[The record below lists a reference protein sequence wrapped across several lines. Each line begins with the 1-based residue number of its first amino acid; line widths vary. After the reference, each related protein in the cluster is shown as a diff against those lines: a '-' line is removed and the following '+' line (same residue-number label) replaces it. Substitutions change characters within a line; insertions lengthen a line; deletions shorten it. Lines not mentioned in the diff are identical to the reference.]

1 MTKTTLA
8 PLHRLVWTALMAA
21 LLAAGAFLHFPLWGV
36 PFSLQ
41 MLFVFLAGLALGPA
55 WGAAS
60 VSLYILA
67 GLVGLPVFAG
77 GKSGLAVLLGPTG
90 GYLLGYIACA
100 VIMGLAGRGRGM
112 VPWTR
117 GLLWGL
123 GAILAIYV
131 PGVFQLRAVLGIGWD
146 EALTIGMAPF
156 VPLDIIKLL
165 VAIAA
170 QRALGRS
177 GLLPS

>member
-1 MTKTTLA
+1 MTMTPLA
-8 PLHRLVWTALMAA
+8 PLHRLVWASLMAA
-21 LLAAGAFLHFPLWGV
+21 LLAVGSYLHFPLWGV

-60 VSLYILA
+60 VALYILA

-90 GYLLGYIACA
+90 GYIFGFLACA
-100 VIMGLAGRGRGM
+100 VIMGLSARGKGP
-112 VPWTR
+112 VPWVR
-117 GLLWGL
+117 GLAWGL

-131 PGVFQLRAVLGIGWD
+131 PGVLQLKAILGLGWD
-146 EALTIGMAPF
+146 EALTIGVAPF
-156 VPLDIIKLL
+156 IPLDIIKLIA
-165 VAIAA
+165 AIAA
-170 QRALGRS
+170 QRSLSRS